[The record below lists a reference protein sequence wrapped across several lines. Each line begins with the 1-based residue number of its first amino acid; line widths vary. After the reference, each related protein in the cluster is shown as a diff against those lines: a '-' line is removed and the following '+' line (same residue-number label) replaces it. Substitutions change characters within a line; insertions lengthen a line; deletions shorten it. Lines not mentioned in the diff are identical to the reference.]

1 MNTATN
7 PKFMR
12 IAFIVLSI
20 FLLIAGRYYF
30 EQLDAAAEPEII
42 EEPYFPNL
50 DLGVHVP
57 IDVKFNLLNNPQ
69 KVGDIAE
76 LELMFTS
83 RLDDATASV
92 AVNIPNEVTK
102 QSGPS
107 TWSGNLSMN
116 ETKRI
121 QLSVQVNSESPQS
134 VSAKVTLQK
143 DDYSVTRGAAY
154 HLDMGTPD
162 HVVGEET
169 AIQGYQGGDKLN
181 VIVPRK
187 KQQ

>member
-1 MNTATN
+1 MNTAIN
-7 PKFMR
+7 PKVMR
-12 IAFIVLSI
+12 IAIVALSL
-20 FLLIAGRYYF
+20 FLLVAGRYYF
-30 EQLDAAAEPEII
+30 EQQEAAAQPEII

-50 DLGVHVP
+50 DLGVSIP

-69 KVGDIAE
+69 KVGDVAE

-92 AVNIPNEVTK
+92 AVNLPSEVLM
-102 QSGPS
+102 QSGAES
-107 TWSGNLSMN
+107 WSGSLNKN

-121 QLSVQVNSESPQS
+121 QLAVQVNSETPQS
-134 VSAKVTLQK
+134 VSAQVTLQK
-143 DDYSVTRGAAY
+143 GDYSVTRGAAY

-162 HVVGEET
+162 HVTGEET

-181 VIVPRK
+181 IIVPK
-187 KQQ
+187 NQQQ